1 MIHPSSSPSTL
12 AAVHLDSCQLFLPG
26 RQSDSTAPS
35 SMLHRHSTSL
45 QSAPA
50 GAAHCCWPP
59 VPAGTGKTHTVKGV
73 LNVWSLVAY
82 QRYYKSLME
91 ALTSDR

>member
-1 MIHPSSSPSTL
+1 MS
-12 AAVHLDSCQLFLPG
+12 AVPAWQDMYC
-26 RQSDSTAPS
+26 TALS
-35 SMLHRHSTSL
+35 SMLHRLSSSL
-45 QSAPA
+45 RSAPA
-50 GAAHCCWPP
+50 GP

>member
-1 MIHPSSSPSTL
+1 MHLLFLCTETHASCSCLTVQPSSACCTAS
-12 AAVHLDSCQLFLPG
+12 AARCSLRQLVL
-26 RQSDSTAPS
+26 RNAV
-35 SMLHRHSTSL
+35 
-45 QSAPA
+45 
-50 GAAHCCWPP
+50 WPL

>member
-1 MIHPSSSPSTL
+1 MHRN
-12 AAVHLDSCQLFLPG
+12 SCQLFLPS
-26 RQSDSTAPS
+26 RQSDPTALS
-35 SMLHRHSTSL
+35 IMLHRLSSLL

-59 VPAGTGKTHTVKGV
+59 VLAGTGKTHTVKGV

>member
-1 MIHPSSSPSTL
+1 MP
-12 AAVHLDSCQLFLPG
+12 AVPAWHSCMAL
-26 RQSDSTAPS
+26 S
-35 SMLHRHSTSL
+35 SMLHRLSSSL
-45 QSAPA
+45 QSVPA
-50 GAAHCCWPP
+50 GAAQCCWPP
-59 VPAGTGKTHTVKGV
+59 VPTGTGKTHTVKGV